1 MLIIWLALWFLCH
14 IKVSIILFK
23 SELAVQEKVVWYVKI
38 SGYLFLF
45 WSLEILDYMVDKD
58 LWTIKWYLR
67 FRTI

>member
-1 MLIIWLALWFLCH
+1 MLIIWLALWFLCY

-23 SELAVQEKVVWYVKI
+23 SELAVQDKVVWYVKI
-38 SGYLFLF
+38 LGYLFLF

-67 FRTI
+67 FRII